1 MLYPFSA
8 LLARM
13 KYITRWSLMHST
25 RAESLSEH
33 TCDTA
38 LLAHLLCLI
47 AKHYTGT
54 PCRPEV
60 VAVAALYQRL
70 NKVNASW
77 LRLKLEGLDP
87 DAKYQ
92 VSCDL
97 TPSSSFDTELAKRYG
112 YDTEGN
118 QVKTYEAYGDELM
131 RAGIPVDRQELNKKG
146 GDFASLLYTIKK
158 VD

>member
-1 MLYPFSA
+1 MF
-8 LLARM
+8 
-13 KYITRWSLMHST
+13 
-25 RAESLSEH
+25 
-33 TCDTA
+33 
-38 LLAHLLCLI
+38 
-47 AKHYTGT
+47 
-54 PCRPEV
+54 
-60 VAVAALYQRL
+60 
-70 NKVNASW
+70 
-77 LRLKLEGLDP
+77 LRIRLEGLDP

>member
-1 MLYPFSA
+1 MDGCSQD
-8 LLARM
+8 
-13 KYITRWSLMHST
+13 KTQ
-25 RAESLSEH
+25 
-33 TCDTA
+33 
-38 LLAHLLCLI
+38 
-47 AKHYTGT
+47 
-54 PCRPEV
+54 
-60 VAVAALYQRL
+60 AVAALYQRL

-112 YDTEGN
+112 YDTEEN

-131 RAGIPVDRQELNKKG
+131 RAGIPVDRQELIKG
-146 GDFASLLYTIKK
+146 WRFASLLYTIRKWIDK
-158 VD
+158 NF